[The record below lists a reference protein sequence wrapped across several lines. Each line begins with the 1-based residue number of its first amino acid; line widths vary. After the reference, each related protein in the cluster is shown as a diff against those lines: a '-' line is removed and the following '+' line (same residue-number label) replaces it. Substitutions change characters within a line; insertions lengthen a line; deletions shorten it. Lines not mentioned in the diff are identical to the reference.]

1 MSVFL
6 ATGLRK
12 GKAQPE
18 ADEII
23 KLRFVPLSSAVQMVL
38 RGTVRDAKTISS
50 ILWLDYQIANRIPL
64 RPSKSAPDRR

>member
-1 MSVFL
+1 
-6 ATGLRK
+6 
-12 GKAQPE
+12 
-18 ADEII
+18 
-23 KLRFVPLSSAVQMVL
+23 MVL